1 MRLRLRNAGRC
12 LLKLAVTAYLFAV
25 LLHGELKD
33 LKTKAELKNEDAGL
47 KEELAEL
54 KKQDAGLKEELAELK
69 NEDAGLKEELGR
81 LQRSQ
86 SPGDAF
92 LEKVPPMPRGR
103 VDLPGIFAQHQNA
116 SERRSSCKKAAG
128 LPLTSLVGGN
138 SSDASKLKTKKVEVH
153 RSNAGC
159 PSGEVKLFD
168 FQPTGA
174 TQSCCK
180 EEACAGCAFFSGSSC
195 QRCAGGFIERE
206 GQCTACTSSGG
217 WLSVDGKSCMQLAAS
232 DCSDEEVRGQSSN
245 EACCQCGGGVVTP
258 TPFSYPNSRWSQD
271 SNIVMK
277 PEPRTARRYTV
288 DSKTKPVEAFSF
300 ECEVTAHQA
309 TGVSLASVVTVAAD
323 VLSYSSATLLF
334 HGDSQ
339 EELPLTTGSGWSKF
353 ETWTDWPAQALA
365 TWRISPVVR
374 DFGWQ
379 DVLMPSFELGC
390 APEVSWLSIVASTG
404 KLRYTAPSGANGG
417 VSVADDK
424 FFGQDWVPKRR
435 VWKG

>member
-217 WLSVDGKSCMQLAAS
+217 WLSVDGKSLAAS
-232 DCSDEEVRGQSSN
+232 AVVGSSRHELVTLEPSRADALLLSQQPLVPGFQHCY
-245 EACCQCGGGVVTP
+245 EAGATHGP
-258 TPFSYPNSRWSQD
+258 
-271 SNIVMK
+271 
-277 PEPRTARRYTV
+277 
-288 DSKTKPVEAFSF
+288 TKPVEAFSF